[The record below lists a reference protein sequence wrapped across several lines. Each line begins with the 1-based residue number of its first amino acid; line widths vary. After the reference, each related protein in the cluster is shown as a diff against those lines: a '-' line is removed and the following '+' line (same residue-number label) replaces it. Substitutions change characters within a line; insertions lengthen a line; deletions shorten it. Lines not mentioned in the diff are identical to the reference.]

1 MYKANFCLFC
11 TGRISKFDREFWSV
25 LLKMSTTIG
34 LLTNVLQC
42 LVTQNSYIAALWV
55 IELCLMYKINKK
67 IDIKYDQNDSCMNCK
82 PLHLDTSLILKT
94 ALNST
99 HPYTTI
105 FIKWQ
110 VKNIKSFNTCC

>member
-1 MYKANFCLFC
+1 MDKV
-11 TGRISKFDREFWSV
+11 IWIV
-25 LLKMSTTIG
+25 LLKMSNSLG

-55 IELCLMYKINKK
+55 VELCLMYKINKK
-67 IDIKYDQNDSCMNCK
+67 IDIIKYDQNDSYMNCE
-82 PLHLDTSLILKT
+82 PLHLDTSLVLRT

-99 HPYTTI
+99 HPYTNI

-110 VKNIKSFNTCC
+110 VKNIKTFNAC